1 MWAAVRPDGR
11 AGVAPR
17 ILRAVT
23 TSSPV
28 RIPVDGGELPADLH
42 LPEGG
47 RGPGIV
53 LFQEIFGVTGYV
65 TARAADLAGLGYVVL
80 VPHVYWRQGD
90 PLIEGGD
97 DALPRA
103 MDALGKVDWVAAVA
117 DGVAAVAALR
127 ERPEVEGP
135 TGVFGFCFGGGLA
148 FAVAA
153 ADDPD
158 FLVSYYGSA
167 LPNLLD
173 QAPQV
178 TAPSLHHF
186 GLADDYLPA
195 DVVRRIEAAVGP
207 GATVLTYEGAG
218 HAFDNPNPMFHHDDA
233 SRQAWA
239 ATAQWLGEK
248 AVS

>member
-1 MWAAVRPDGR
+1 M
-11 AGVAPR
+11 
-17 ILRAVT
+17 
-23 TSSPV
+23 
-28 RIPVDGGELPADLH
+28 PADLQ
-42 LPEGG
+42 LPASG

-65 TARAADLAGLGYVVL
+65 SARARDLAGLGYVVL

-103 MDALGKVDWVAAVA
+103 MEALGRVDWSEAVA
-117 DGVAAVAALR
+117 DGAAAVAALR
-127 ERPEVEGP
+127 ERPEVDGP

-153 ADDPD
+153 SMGAAAGGPD

-173 QAPQV
+173 LAPQV
-178 TAPSLHHF
+178 RCPSLHHF
-186 GLADDYLPA
+186 GLDDAYLPP
-195 DVVRRIEAAVGP
+195 DVVRRIQQAVTSGD
-207 GATVLTYEGAG
+207 ADSTVLTYDGAG
-218 HAFDNPNPMFHHDDA
+218 HAFDNPAPMFHHDGA
-233 SRQAWA
+233 AEQAWA
-239 ATAQWLGEK
+239 ATEAWLAEK
-248 AVS
+248 VPPRPSRVPA

>member
-1 MWAAVRPDGR
+1 
-11 AGVAPR
+11 
-17 ILRAVT
+17 VT
-23 TSSPV
+23 TSI

-42 LPEGG
+42 LPASG

-53 LFQEIFGVTGYV
+53 LFQEIFGVTAYISS
-65 TARAADLAGLGYVVL
+65 RAEDLAGLGFVVL

-97 DALPRA
+97 DAMPRA
-103 MDALGKVDWVAAVA
+103 FEAMNKVVWPEAVA

-127 ERPEVEGP
+127 ARPELDGP
-135 TGVFGFCFGGGLA
+135 AGVFGFCFGGGLA

-186 GLADDYLPA
+186 GLADDYLTP
-195 DVVRRIEAAVGP
+195 DVVDRITQAVGGP
-207 GATVLTYEGAG
+207 EVTVLTYAGAG
-218 HAFDNPNPMFHHDDA
+218 HAFDSTNPMFRDDGA
-233 SRQAWA
+233 SRDAWT
-239 ATAQWLGEK
+239 ATEEWLGRR
-248 AVS
+248 VS

>member
-1 MWAAVRPDGR
+1 MA
-11 AGVAPR
+11 
-17 ILRAVT
+17 
-23 TSSPV
+23 TSI

-42 LPEGG
+42 LPASG

-65 TARAADLAGLGYVVL
+65 SGRAEDLAGLGYVVL

-90 PLIEGGD
+90 PLIEGGE
-97 DALPRA
+97 DALARA
-103 MDALGKVDWVAAVA
+103 LDAVSKVDWPQAVA

-135 TGVFGFCFGGGLA
+135 AGVFGFCFGGGLA

-173 QAPQV
+173 HAPQV
-178 TAPSLHHF
+178 TCPSLHHF
-186 GLADDYLPA
+186 GLADDYLPPE
-195 DVVRRIEAAVGP
+195 VVDRITQAVGGP
-207 GATVLTYEGAG
+207 DTTVLTYAGAG
-218 HAFDNPNPMFHHDDA
+218 HAFDNPNPMFHHEAA
-233 SRQAWA
+233 SRDAWT
-239 ATAQWLGEK
+239 ATTEWLGRR
-248 AVS
+248 AG

>member
-1 MWAAVRPDGR
+1 MRRVR
-11 AGVAPR
+11 VTPR

-53 LFQEIFGVTGYV
+53 LFQEIFGVTKYISG
-65 TARAADLAGLGYVVL
+65 RAEDLAGLGYVVL

-103 MDALGKVDWVAAVA
+103 FEAMQKVVWPEAVA

-127 ERPEVEGP
+127 ARSEVEGP

-178 TAPSLHHF
+178 TGPSLHHF
-186 GLADDYLPA
+186 GLADDYLPPE
-195 DVVRRIEAAVGP
+195 VVSRIEAAVGP
-207 GATVLTYEGAG
+207 DATVLTYEGAG
-218 HAFDNPNPMFHHDDA
+218 HAFDSTNPMFRHAEA
-233 SRQAWA
+233 SGQAWA
-239 ATAQWLGEK
+239 ATTAWLAENAGGR
-248 AVS
+248 AAS